1 MNRKLARLTAS
12 FKRLDRD
19 KDGMLSAKEMLLRVN
34 RLKSLDT
41 NQDGFVEP
49 KEMPQT
55 GSTKHS
61 LSGQKNSPTEI
72 R

>member
-1 MNRKLARLTAS
+1 
-12 FKRLDRD
+12 
-19 KDGMLSAKEMLLRVN
+19 MLSAKEMLLRVN

-61 LSGQKNSPTEI
+61 FSGQKNSPTEI